1 MPINRHVITFLSI
14 VASGIESPIIAII
27 KAMAVPSGMPFATK
41 TSMMGTMPGIGI
53 HRYGKDDVKRHEER
67 IIKDEQLATFYH
79 LEFHLQIALCLCHL
93 ERSE

>member
-14 VASGIESPIIAII
+14 VASGIERPITAII

-53 HRYGKDDVKRHEER
+53 HRYGKDDGKWHAPPIFCRQVLLKE
-67 IIKDEQLATFYH
+67 TFGY
-79 LEFHLQIALCLCHL
+79 IAVHCGSNAYAHQDI
-93 ERSE
+93 